1 MDEAVDVEAAR
12 RAFEQ
17 AIGDHAPAFERFF
30 LARMLGLTFNYTD
43 TSCEIRFPVYD
54 FLYNPQGSLHG
65 GIIALVLDVSMGHLL
80 NKVTG
85 GPGTTMEMKTQYFAP
100 VRTSSAR
107 AVSGFLHR
115 GRRVAYMEAKLFD
128 ANGTLAAAATSTW
141 MILKPPAE
149 SLPAGG

>member
-17 AIGDHAPAFERFF
+17 AVADHAPAFERFF
-30 LARMLGLTFNYTD
+30 LARLLGLEFTYKE
-43 TSCEIRFPVYD
+43 TSCEIRFPVHD

-80 NKVTG
+80 NKVVG

-100 VRTSSAR
+100 IRTSSAR
-107 AVSGFLHR
+107 AVSSFLHR
-115 GRRVAYMEAKLFD
+115 GRRVAYLEAKLFD
-128 ANGTLAAAATSTW
+128 AEGKLAAAATSTW
-141 MILKPPAE
+141 MILRPSGEGTTA
-149 SLPAGG
+149 AG